1 MRRHVE
7 GHHAEPGVQK
17 RSHKVNQLRAI
28 SLPTVDQNHRRPPA
42 PTPAGNLLLAYREM
56 RRDSRHAC
64 DLRRSPAR
72 CPPGREEPPS
82 GTLLGNS
89 RSDRGEHFQPQPDN
103 PQLRG
108 PSPNRRA
115 LAWQLATRSEHRV
128 LVTCGILPTRF
139 SVKQVVV
146 ETALATKAPSL
157 VPGPGKR
164 PLANR
169 VLANCTSTRSFVRT
183 NASRVPHLGP
193 LLWHLHHL
201 LLSCWMLCNRT
212 IVLFS

>member
-1 MRRHVE
+1 MPAICGGVRR
-7 GHHAEPGVQK
+7 GARRGVK
-17 RSHKVNQLRAI
+17 NHPAARSSATAGATAASTFSPSRTILSCADRAPTAALLLG
-28 SLPTVDQNHRRPPA
+28 SLPP
-42 PTPAGNLLLAYREM
+42 
-56 RRDSRHAC
+56 
-64 DLRRSPAR
+64 
-72 CPPGREEPPS
+72 
-82 GTLLGNS
+82 
-89 RSDRGEHFQPQPDN
+89 
-103 PQLRG
+103 
-108 PSPNRRA
+108 
-115 LAWQLATRSEHRV
+115 
-128 LVTCGILPTRF
+128 RF

-201 LLSCWMLCNRT
+201 LLSCWMLC
-212 IVLFS
+212 